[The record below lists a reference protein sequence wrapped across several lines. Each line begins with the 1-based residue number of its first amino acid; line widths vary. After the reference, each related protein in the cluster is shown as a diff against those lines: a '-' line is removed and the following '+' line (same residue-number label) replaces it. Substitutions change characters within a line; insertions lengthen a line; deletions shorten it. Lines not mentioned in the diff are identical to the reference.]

1 MRLEPS
7 NRFLKTVEIVK
18 NLNSLKGK
26 MFETESKPL
35 AIESM
40 KIKKPYIKMKEGYE
54 LQYRGDM
61 MNINNNTKIFETG

>member
-1 MRLEPS
+1 
-7 NRFLKTVEIVK
+7 
-18 NLNSLKGK
+18 